1 MEIMNN
7 HIFSIGVF
15 FFTWLYKWF
24 IIFSFICSTLQ
35 PNFSS
40 REILSDLLFAQ
51 IALKVIHEVIIILNL
66 AHIIYFLFKF
76 RIYILPLPRLPLRG
90 RSSYL

>member
-24 IIFSFICSTLQ
+24 IIFSLIYPCIIQVKIVSLQ
-35 PNFSS
+35 FDNTNM
-40 REILSDLLFAQ
+40 AVV
-51 IALKVIHEVIIILNL
+51 LKKGNKNGT
-66 AHIIYFLFKF
+66 Y
-76 RIYILPLPRLPLRG
+76 
-90 RSSYL
+90 